1 MANPDG
7 NEMVTIKMMWYTFS
21 IQRGPV
27 EKMKEMTCEKG
38 RRHGERKE
46 REPPAYLC
54 LEMDQPTSMNLKSLK
69 KTV

>member
-7 NEMVTIKMMWYTFS
+7 NEMVMIKMMWYTFS

-46 REPPAYLC
+46 REPPAYLVGNG
-54 LEMDQPTSMNLKSLK
+54 PTYINEFQVS
-69 KTV
+69 